1 MGEPD
6 VRKERKLVIVG
17 DSPWSQVAYEYF
29 THDSIYEVVAFS
41 VESSFLRQTELL
53 GLPVVPFENLEQVY
67 DPAEHWFY
75 AALVFREKNRLRAR
89 LYEAAKTKGYRP
101 ASYRSSRAIVWPSVQ
116 IGEHCFICESTVLQP
131 FTSIGDN
138 VVVGPGSLLGHHS
151 RLGNHVFLSG
161 NVTVAGLV
169 SVGEYAFLGLNST
182 VIDPVV
188 VGHRAFV
195 GAATLVLA
203 DVPDDQ
209 TVVGIWKE
217 PRPTVE
223 RG

>member
-1 MGEPD
+1 
-6 VRKERKLVIVG
+6 VQKERKLVIVG
-17 DSPWSQVAYEYF
+17 DSPWSQVAFEYF

-41 VESSFLRQTELL
+41 VETPFLRRTTLL
-53 GLPVVPFENLEQVY
+53 GLPVVPFETVEQVY
-67 DPAEHWFY
+67 DPADHWFF
-75 AALVFREKNRLRAR
+75 AALVFRERNHLRSR
-89 LYEAAKTKGYRP
+89 LYATAKAKGYRP
-101 ASYRSSRAIVWPSVQ
+101 ASYVSSRAMVWPSVH

-131 FTSIGDN
+131 FTNIGDN

-182 VIDPVV
+182 IIDPVV
-188 VGHRAFV
+188 VGERCIV
-195 GAATLVLA
+195 GAAALVLA

-209 TVVGIWKE
+209 TVVGIWKR
-217 PRPTVE
+217 PRTRAE
-223 RG
+223 KA

>member
-209 TVVGIWKE
+209 TVVGIWKK

>member
-41 VESSFLRQTELL
+41 VESPFLRQTELL

-209 TVVGIWKE
+209 TVVGIWKK